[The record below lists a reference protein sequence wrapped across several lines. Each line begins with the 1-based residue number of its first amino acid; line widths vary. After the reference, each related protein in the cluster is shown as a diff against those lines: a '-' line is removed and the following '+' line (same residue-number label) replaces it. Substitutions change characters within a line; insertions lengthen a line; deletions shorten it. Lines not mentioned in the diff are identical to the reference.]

1 MDGDIKKYKKLLY
14 LLINR
19 TQNINF
25 ELKIPMQHAIVSFY
39 KKMLSSAKSVLHL
52 YNDYYNA
59 CILSSHMLEGLII
72 LTWMLEKPDE
82 RVRRYADFGTIEFLE
97 GLHIHPEKREDILNF
112 IKAHNLQRLMKK
124 NVQQKELTDELLL
137 NPNSYYNK
145 WYRPEANDISDM
157 VKQLTD
163 DNKHPEIT
171 NIKQSYDR
179 LCAYKHYSPYVMMPR
194 YGTKMNIPNGD
205 EFLAI
210 SIALQCLYIA
220 FIYVNLYQSNKIDI
234 QDITNKYTKLV
245 DFITSNK

>member
-97 GLHIHPEKREDILNF
+97 GLHIHPEKREDNPADIAPGKSFSILS
-112 IKAHNLQRLMKK
+112 L
-124 NVQQKELTDELLL
+124 
-137 NPNSYYNK
+137 S
-145 WYRPEANDISDM
+145 
-157 VKQLTD
+157 
-163 DNKHPEIT
+163 
-171 NIKQSYDR
+171 
-179 LCAYKHYSPYVMMPR
+179 SPYS
-194 YGTKMNIPNGD
+194 
-205 EFLAI
+205 I
-210 SIALQCLYIA
+210 SH
-220 FIYVNLYQSNKIDI
+220 F
-234 QDITNKYTKLV
+234 
-245 DFITSNK
+245 

>member
-1 MDGDIKKYKKLLY
+1 MDGNVKKYKKLLY

-19 TQNINF
+19 TKYINF
-25 ELKIPMQHAIVSFY
+25 ELKIPIQHATVSFY

-52 YNDYYNA
+52 YNDRYNA
-59 CILSSHMLEGLII
+59 CILSSHMLEGLIV
-72 LTWMLEKPDE
+72 LTWMLEKPNE
-82 RVRRYADFGTIEFLE
+82 RVRQYADFGTIEYLE
-97 GLHIHPEKREDILNF
+97 GLAVHPEETEDILNF
-112 IKAHNLQRLMKK
+112 IKTHNLQRLMKK
-124 NVQQKELTDELLL
+124 TVSQQETTDELLL
-137 NPNSYYNK
+137 NPNNYYNK

-163 DNKHPEIT
+163 NNKHPEIL

-194 YGTKMNIPNGD
+194 YGTNANIPNCD

-220 FIYVNLYQSNKIDI
+220 FMYVNFYQTNKTDID
-234 QDITNKYTKLV
+234 DITKKYSRLT
-245 DFITSNK
+245 DFCCVK

>member
-1 MDGDIKKYKKLLY
+1 MDSEGKKCKKLLY

-25 ELKIPMQHAIVSFY
+25 ELETPVQHAIVSFY

-72 LTWMLEKPDE
+72 LTWMLDKPEE
-82 RVRRYADFGTIEFLE
+82 RVRRYADFGAVEALE
-97 GLHIHPEKREDILNF
+97 GLHIHPEEREYLLNF
-112 IKAHNLQRLMKK
+112 IKKNNLKRLLKI
-124 NVQQKELTDELLL
+124 NIQEQELTDEILL
-137 NPNSYYNK
+137 NPKNYYNK
-145 WYRPEANDISDM
+145 WYRPEARDISDI

-163 DNKHPEIT
+163 NNKHPEIS

-194 YGTKMNIPNGD
+194 YGGKNVKETPDQFI
-205 EFLAI
+205 AI
-210 SIALQCLYIA
+210 TIALQSLYTA
-220 FIYVNLYQSNKIDI
+220 LVYVNLCQNNKIDI
-234 QDITNKYTKLV
+234 QDITNKYNRFLNFMISGK
-245 DFITSNK
+245 

>member
-1 MDGDIKKYKKLLY
+1 MDDDIKKYKKLLY
-14 LLINR
+14 LLISR

-25 ELKIPMQHAIVSFY
+25 ELKKPIQHATVSFY

-52 YNDYYNA
+52 YNDCYNA

-97 GLHIHPEKREDILNF
+97 GLHIHPEEREDILNF

-145 WYRPEANDISDM
+145 WYRPEANNISDM

-163 DNKHPEIT
+163 NNKHPEIT

-194 YGTKMNIPNGD
+194 YGGKTVKETPDQFI
-205 EFLAI
+205 AI
-210 SIALQCLYIA
+210 IIALQSLYIV
-220 FIYVNLYQSNKIDI
+220 FWYVNLYQCNKIDI
-234 QDITNKYTKLV
+234 QDITNKYNRFLS
-245 DFITSNK
+245 FITSNK